1 MAQHLRILESLWAKE
16 GAGSSGVAAADQLA
30 IRDAGFDGA
39 GVRFIG
45 PDSAGEVAS
54 FLRDHG
60 NLAGACYPTDVD
72 DLKPGSGA
80 GGAAWRRPP
89 QLAAQRAAA
98 AD

>member
-45 PDSAGEVAS
+45 PDFAGRSLPSCATTAIWQA
-54 FLRDHG
+54 
-60 NLAGACYPTDVD
+60 LATRPT
-72 DLKPGSGA
+72 STI
-80 GGAAWRRPP
+80 
-89 QLAAQRAAA
+89 
-98 AD
+98 